1 MSIATL
7 DATLRGVR
15 RIALDTSVWLAAA
28 DADDPRQACAR
39 WLLDEIERGRFEL
52 ALISTLT
59 VAEVLVRP
67 VNASLVEGVTA
78 QTALRNYPN
87 LTIAPLDFDTAV
99 EVAHVR
105 AATKLKMPDAI
116 VIATAIAQQVDA
128 MVHGDD
134 EWERRAKPYAALL
147 RLVHIGKHCPEP
159 GNGRTKR
166 AGPV

>member
-1 MSIATL
+1 MGRQGVQGQVSIATL
-7 DATLRGVR
+7 DAALKEVR

-28 DADDPRQACAR
+28 DADDPRQPCAR
-39 WLLDEIERGRFEL
+39 WLLDQVERGRFDL
-52 ALISTLT
+52 ALIPTLT

-67 VNASLVEGVTA
+67 VSASLEEGVTV

-87 LTIAPLDFDTAV
+87 LTIAALDFDTAV

-116 VIATAIAQQVDA
+116 VVGTAIAYQVEA

-134 EWERRAKPYAALL
+134 EWEKKSKPYAATLK
-147 RLVHIGKHCPEP
+147 LVHIGHHCP
-159 GNGRTKR
+159 
-166 AGPV
+166 